1 MTLVIASSNSGRN
14 KESATQIDASN
25 QEIQMLNIT
34 IRKKAKQ
41 FSKLVRHSAMTPR
54 TGKPSRPVL
63 AKAGQM
69 GVTFIGHS
77 SFFVQI
83 GGQNLLIDPNF
94 AKWIF
99 VLKRLRRPGV
109 RIRELPPIDAVLVSH
124 AHFDHLHR
132 PSLRAIARHT
142 RRFSGRAP
150 LIVVPEHVGDLV
162 SDLGFRQVIEMQ
174 RWEEMRIGAA
184 TVTHVPSKH
193 WGARIIRDMHR
204 GFGGYV
210 IKSGKHSI
218 YHAGDTAYFR
228 GFSEIGHRLEPELA
242 LLPIGAYSPPAYRT
256 VHTNPEDAVQAFLDL
271 GARWMVP
278 MHYGTFRLSHEPV
291 EEPVEFLERE
301 AERHGVLDRVLVLK
315 EGITRLFP

>member
-1 MTLVIASSNSGRN
+1 
-14 KESATQIDASN
+14 
-25 QEIQMLNIT
+25 MLNIT
-34 IRKKAKQ
+34 IRKKARQ
-41 FSKLVRHSAMTPR
+41 FSSLVRHSAMTRR

-69 GVTFIGHS
+69 AVTFIGHS
-77 SFFVQI
+77 SFFIQM
-83 GGQNLLIDPNF
+83 GGQNLLVDPNF

-109 RIRELPPIDAVLVSH
+109 RLRELPAIDAVLVSH

-132 PSLRAIARHT
+132 PSLRAIARRT
-142 RRFSGRAP
+142 RRLTGRAP
-150 LIVVPEHVGDLV
+150 IIIVPEHVADLV
-162 SDLGFRQVIEMQ
+162 SDLGFRQVIEMKW
-174 RWEEMRIGAA
+174 WEEVRLGGVA
-184 TVTHVPSKH
+184 VTHVPSKH

-210 IKSGKHSI
+210 IKSAKHSV

-228 GFSEIGHRLEPELA
+228 GFSEIGRRLEPELA
-242 LLPIGAYSPPAYRT
+242 LLPIGAYHPASYRN
-256 VHTNPEDAVQAFLDL
+256 VHTNPEDAVQAFFDL

-278 MHYGTFRLSHEPV
+278 MHYGTFRLSYEPV

-301 AERHGVLDRVLVLK
+301 AERRGVLDRVLVLK
-315 EGITRLFP
+315 EGITRIFS